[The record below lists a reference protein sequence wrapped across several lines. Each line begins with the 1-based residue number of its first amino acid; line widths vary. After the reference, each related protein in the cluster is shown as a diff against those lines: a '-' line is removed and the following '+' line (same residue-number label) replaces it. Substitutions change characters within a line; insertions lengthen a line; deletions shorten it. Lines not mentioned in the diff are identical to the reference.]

1 MYQQK
6 FIKLSSTNKASNNF
20 TTYFNQNLII
30 PPNSSIALVNANLE
44 LNDGFIEISDES
56 ENNSMTYSNIVS
68 SNARQFLDHKATIK
82 NGNYTMED
90 LAKEF
95 TKSLNSRLYFS
106 GNRNDYKFR
115 YDTGS
120 EFKMVYDK
128 STSKHRLYYSA
139 RASTEQTGFDPA
151 NVFLGNPARYTY
163 VAPAKSGTL
172 TRTAATIDN
181 IQNDD
186 FCIAKEI
193 FTHGSG
199 IITLT
204 DATSNYSYTFTATAD
219 NVLAPDNP
227 LLIANFPYSNDPNN
241 NNNLLN
247 IRDVNGGLAY
257 LYNITQINDDGTNVT
272 SIEVEPNVNTYP
284 NIVNGEQYLVY
295 MNDPVNL
302 QGICCGLIRA
312 LDVNSTD
319 IFNDIKYGFM
329 ILPRNNTMVNPNT
342 GGTYRGNSIYVKNF
356 GDWYDTKRLYS
367 GGDSI
372 AFILGRLED
381 VQNMGSAN
389 MNDYKMRIAKMK
401 VPATGGSL
409 DQIYSVYLTA
419 DYVDDDYIFVYATM
433 QQNGVFNDIYYTES
447 KLINSNESSKYYTDI
462 NPELDEIKPIDI
474 SSVKYSD
481 GSLGWT
487 PQGVNS
493 YITMNLFNQTTA
505 NMLGFATDDQFMMKE
520 QVNNKPDM
528 IVTFESKNPINPN
541 WSLPS
546 DFNIS
551 IPNLDIES
559 YLNGTKSSVIYSL
572 GHQIVN
578 SKYFSFT
585 PPEMMF
591 LSLKNISP
599 ISLNSLTIRI
609 ENDEGDLIV
618 DQANSSVTL
627 CIRTYVK

>member
-30 PPNSSIALVNANLE
+30 PPNSSIALVNANVE
-44 LNDGFIEISDES
+44 LNDGFIQISDEY

-68 SNARQFLDHKATIK
+68 KNAQQFLEHKATIK
-82 NGNYTMED
+82 SGNYTMAD

-106 GNRNDYKFR
+106 GNANTYKFKN
-115 YDTGS
+115 DTGS

-139 RASTEQTGFDPA
+139 RASTEQTGFDPS
-151 NVFLGNPARYTY
+151 NMYLGNPARYTY
-163 VAPAKSGTL
+163 ALNAPANFGIL
-172 TRTAATIDN
+172 TRTVATINN
-181 IQNDD
+181 IQNED
-186 FCIAKEI
+186 FCTAKEI

-199 IITLT
+199 IITLI
-204 DATSNYSYTFTATAD
+204 DATSNYTYEFTATDA
-219 NVLAPDNP
+219 NVLAPDN
-227 LLIANFPYSNDPNN
+227 LLPIANFPYND
-241 NNNLLN
+241 NNLLYIKN
-247 IRDVNGGLAY
+247 VNANTAY
-257 LYNITQINDDGTNVT
+257 VYKITQINNDGTNIT
-272 SIEVEPNVNTYP
+272 SIDVEPNSNTDP
-284 NIVNGEQYLVY
+284 DIVNGEQYEVF
-295 MNDPVNL
+295 MDDPVNL

-312 LDVNSTD
+312 SDVNSTD

-329 ILPRNNTMVNPNT
+329 ILPRNNTMVDPNT
-342 GGTYRGNSIYVKNF
+342 GGNYMGGAVYVKNF
-356 GDWYDTKRLYS
+356 GDWYDADNLYTGGLTKS
-367 GGDSI
+367 MV
-372 AFILGRLED
+372 FILGRLED

-389 MNDYKMRIAKMK
+389 MNDYKMRIAEMT
-401 VPATGGSL
+401 VSATGGSL
-409 DQIYSVYLTA
+409 DAIGQLYLTA
-419 DYVDDDYIFVYATM
+419 DYVDDDYVFVYATM
-433 QQNGVFNDIYYTES
+433 QQNGVFNGIYYTKS

-487 PQGVNS
+487 PANVNS
-493 YITMNLFNQTTA
+493 YMTMNLFNEETA
-505 NMLGFATDDQFMMKE
+505 DMLGFVTDDQFMMKE

-528 IVTFESKNPINPN
+528 LVTFESKYTVDPN

-572 GHQIVN
+572 GHQIVD

-609 ENDEGDLIV
+609 EDDDGNLIV
-618 DQANSSVTL
+618 EQANSSVTL